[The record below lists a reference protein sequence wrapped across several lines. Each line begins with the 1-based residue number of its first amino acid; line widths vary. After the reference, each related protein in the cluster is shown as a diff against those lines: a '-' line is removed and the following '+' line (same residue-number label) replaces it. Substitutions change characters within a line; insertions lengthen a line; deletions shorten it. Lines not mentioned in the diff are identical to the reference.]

1 MGLPASKGIGTGEAQ
16 VFNQDKTYEAFQ
28 GLANRKMALDD
39 YNKRLEEQKA
49 KEAKEDEQKKRQ
61 QTNALWSTVKVDTR
75 GMKPAD
81 IELTQNE
88 VNEFRDKWLS
98 RAEEIAN
105 FGAAR
110 NEFDKEFQNIQGNVN
125 RRVDSYNQIKT
136 ISERLN
142 ANPEEYLEAQIDYAR
157 ELYDEPD
164 VDMGQNIGLFGQ
176 KLKIGDPNADYVKL
190 YKDSFFR
197 DEYSNTSDDK
207 KSWFKGDKFL
217 PDEVTFEQFK
227 KNNTP
232 GWMKKWN
239 VVYADDESLDRDDS
253 GELTDIGTEQMLK
266 KAHDAIKGNLRQ
278 SSDYGS
284 VTEEPTSSGGA
295 GGAGGDFKLVPSTVQ
310 LANGQ
315 NAIGIAISKV
325 GNKDVKSF
333 DVSIVQNEY
342 KKDGKT
348 VKTDEKGNPIRKP
361 TTVSLIPSG
370 IAYNKKDNEWY
381 MQGYT
386 TKTVFNPKTDKTEV
400 IRGDYQE
407 IKMSKNS
414 GLMNDFKAR
423 YEVKGD
429 MLDYYNKL
437 NSGEGNSN
445 TTNSNTTA
453 SAEEL
458 IKKYSKQ

>member
-142 ANPEEYLEAQIDYAR
+142 ANPEKYQEAQIDYAR
-157 ELYDEPD
+157 ELYDAPD

-217 PDEVTFEQFK
+217 SDKDTFEKF
-227 KNNTP
+227 KNNQTP
-232 GWMKKWN
+232 EWMEKWN
-239 VVYADDESLDRDDS
+239 VIYGDDESLDRDDS

-266 KAHDAIKGNLRQ
+266 KAHDVVKGNLRQ

-284 VTEEPTSSGGA
+284 VTEEPTSSGGD
-295 GGAGGDFKLVPSTVQ
+295 GGAGGDFQIVPST
-310 LANGQ
+310 GTTKGGKSF
-315 NAIGIAISKV
+315 IGLEIAKV
-325 GNKDVKSF
+325 GNKDIKPF
-333 DVSIVQNEY
+333 DITVEQNVY
-342 KKDGKT
+342 KKDNKT
-348 VKTDEKGNPIRKP
+348 VKTDEEGNPIRRESTASIVP
-361 TTVSLIPSG
+361 SSL
-370 IAYNKKDNEWY
+370 AYEDGEWY
-381 MQGYT
+381 MKGYT
-386 TKTVFNPKTDKTEV
+386 TRTVYDKKTNEPTT
-400 IRGDYQE
+400 IRADYDR
-407 IKMSKNS
+407 ILIPKNS
-414 GLMNDFKAR
+414 GLMNKVKAR
-423 YEVKGD
+423 YNINGD
-429 MLDYYNKL
+429 LLDYYNKL
-437 NSGEGNSN
+437 NSGEGDNN
-445 TTNSNTTA
+445 
-453 SAEEL
+453 EIDPL
-458 IKKYSKQ
+458 GILK